1 MGGAHGKA
9 HGRAWAGMGP
19 PVGLTVFLLIAAVLV
34 QLTQGT
40 APEAGWSSPSSSS
53 LWSSSSAGVW
63 RLSSSG
69 YTWLSPNHTKQAGQQ
84 EEREEATSPGHPH
97 HQQEHLHHQQEHPH
111 HQQEEVHHHRF
122 RHHHDRRL
130 KRRHLDNRHEPK
142 FSHSEYQQTVRE
154 NIPPHTS
161 ILQVHATDDDLDRS
175 GLIKYSVSDPE
186 HFFIDEGGVLYNIKP
201 LDFEHT
207 NGEYLLQVTAED
219 QASLRSSRRKA
230 VAPVT
235 IRVLNEPDAPE
246 FDSTEYK
253 FSVSEFAS
261 RDAYVGTVVAR
272 DEDGDFQKYA
282 LEGVVPAGM
291 FQVDEQT
298 GIIRV
303 GQSSFGGE
311 WDFNFQAV
319 AFDQLGQSSRV
330 PVRVEIIDE
339 NTNKPVFKECSNYD
353 QRTIRENME
362 AGTSVLIVVA
372 TDDDHGVNGEVTYSF
387 RNDYDSFAITTS
399 LGQGY
404 ISTTQPLDRDDG
416 EKEYYMTVIARD
428 GAPTD
433 WLLGACSFRII
444 VEDDNDNPPIF
455 DQPDYM
461 YKLPT
466 DRQVTTEILRVTATD
481 KDAGENADVVYGL
494 EGDPAD
500 LEYFEVDPDTGIIT
514 LKKKLSES
522 MADQKTFSLTAR
534 AEDKG
539 TPPMSSTAP
548 VTLDVVAS
556 GRQPPSI
563 VTQSPPSPRIAEDA
577 PENTEVV
584 YVCATSNIPGSPNV
598 YFALLNGNTRDTND
612 DGSFDVRPL
621 EDGDTRCPPDTQ
633 GAFIYVALRNLD
645 YETITSYKL
654 ILQLVNDE
662 NSRADEQILVEIL
675 DVNDNPPLLQPF
687 DGAVVENA
695 EPVLITTIQAV
706 DKDASEQFRDLR
718 FSFDEEAV
726 TQDVREK
733 FRLRTNGELSTLVK
747 LDRENA
753 SQYRVPVVVTDGEPS
768 HVRRRT
774 YWITV
779 QDVNDEPPR
788 FNVSSVLE
796 VELPERTDVGKDTGI
811 KLVVLDPDVVNHNE
825 FQIVEGNEYQKFR
838 IDSTTGDVLVNQ
850 PLDYDSPTNDRNF
863 TMKVRLSDGANQP
876 AETVITIAVTN
887 DNDQQPVFQPS
898 NYNFTVT
905 ENFNCSIQIGKVTA
919 MDPDLPITADQNIQ
933 YFLSTEDE
941 RNFTIAEK
949 TGDLT
954 LKGCLDR
961 EAANRGTMTLY
972 PYAMDEGGNG
982 LDAIPAM
989 VTININDVNDNH
1001 PYIQSP
1007 DHSYAVLMENREPG
1021 SPGQRVVIQL
1031 NDWDSPEN
1039 GCPCTLSFD
1048 QNTPSD
1054 IIQKFDV
1061 TGGTDSQYELR
1072 PKVALDRE
1080 QQKVYRIPFRTKDH
1094 LGVAGT
1100 RVLSLEV
1107 GDENDSPMTDGE
1119 SDINVYNYQGQFP
1132 DMVIGSV
1139 YVTDLDDYDVTDKIF
1154 ELDPSSPADG
1164 TYFEVN
1170 LNTGNIT
1177 MRKGTPEG
1185 THTLRVKVTD
1195 TFRDETAIGTVNI
1208 HVVDLTEEAV
1218 MQSGSFRVAN
1228 HTALDVVRRSESG
1241 GASLYARLRESI
1253 GQVHGIAAENV
1264 DVFGLK
1270 DVADGVDV
1278 RYNCHSSPY
1287 YTAAR
1292 LDGLML
1298 AAREEIMA
1306 DLGISIPLVD
1316 INSCLYESLSP
1327 CQEKSCQHTLRPN
1340 LTSPLVVASDVTTMV
1355 GVDIADDYTCD
1366 CGALE
1371 PPHTVCH
1378 DGFCLNGGTC
1388 VEANQTLACECPDS
1402 ANYGPRCELTNA
1414 RFERGYAW
1422 YEAPKVCDNST
1433 FSMAFETRDPD
1444 GLLLYAGPMLTRPWQ
1459 DYPKDFIYVV
1469 LRNWVLEAY
1478 LDLGTGTVGMK
1489 VSLEQNSA
1497 RSFDFL
1503 LSWTDD
1509 GISLEVPNCL
1519 GNSSSS
1525 ATACRKTTPLPGTSS
1540 PSVLLNT
1547 PGPLQLGGVA
1557 AMPSFEQLAASYEWT
1572 IVPPSVLPFFGC
1584 VLEVRYNDYLYDLNS
1599 TDYTKSTYLPCNA
1612 PTQSRVILGQ
1622 QSIIIIVVSLSC
1634 LILLVLLILCLA
1646 RRGKKAISHPEL
1658 DGIVKET
1665 IGGTDLEGYGEKDM
1679 TQYDLKLLRVG
1690 PDGHLF
1696 NDTDPQKQPD
1706 DSYQAQPILLHEDR
1720 RRPPDVVDDRRQ
1732 ERMAPLAQMPDGLSI
1747 GDFINDNIK
1756 KVDKEPTDFDDVRH
1770 YCFEGDEMSIASL
1783 SSIDSSGSTDSG
1795 SQAFD
1800 YATDWGPRFEK
1811 LNQIYRRDSDEEE
1824 DSEFDFNIPKGR
1836 KRDTLPGG
1844 KPKGASPAQSPAG
1857 GAPGLSSGDA
1867 QRPGRPRDGP
1877 TVTFA
1882 TPDTQGSREG
1892 LLPGSPQRRDYHEA
1906 VNPMA
1911 DLDEGAESW
1920 C

>member
-1 MGGAHGKA
+1 
-9 HGRAWAGMGP
+9 
-19 PVGLTVFLLIAAVLV
+19 L
-34 QLTQGT
+34 
-40 APEAGWSSPSSSS
+40 
-53 LWSSSSAGVW
+53 
-63 RLSSSG
+63 RL
-69 YTWLSPNHTKQAGQQ
+69 
-84 EEREEATSPGHPH
+84 
-97 HQQEHLHHQQEHPH
+97 
-111 HQQEEVHHHRF
+111 
-122 RHHHDRRL
+122 RL
-130 KRRHLDNRHEPK
+130 
-142 FSHSEYQQTVRE
+142 
-154 NIPPHTS
+154 
-161 ILQVHATDDDLDRS
+161 LQVHAIDDDLDRN
-175 GLIKYSVSDPE
+175 GLIKYSVSDPD

-219 QASLRSSRRKA
+219 QAPTRSERKKD
-230 VAPVT
+230 VAPIT

-246 FDSTEYK
+246 FDSMEYK

-261 RDAYVGTVVAR
+261 TGAYVGTVVAR
-272 DEDGDFQKYA
+272 DEDGDFASYA
-282 LEGVVPAGM
+282 LEGVVPPDM
-291 FQVDEQT
+291 FQVDATT

-303 GQSSFGGE
+303 GRDTFGDV
-311 WDFNFQAV
+311 WTFDFLAV
-319 AFDQLGQSSRV
+319 AVDLLGQSNQV
-330 PVRVEIIDE
+330 PVKVEVIDE
-339 NTNKPVFKECSNYD
+339 NTNKPVFRECNDYD
-353 QRTIRENME
+353 QKSIRENMA

-372 TDDDHGVNGEVTYSF
+372 EDDDHGVNGEVTYSF
-387 RNDYDSFAITTS
+387 RNDYDSFAIKTS

-428 GAPTD
+428 GAQTD

-444 VEDDNDNPPIF
+444 VEDENDNPPIF
-455 DQPDYM
+455 DQASYM

-466 DRQVTTEILRVTATD
+466 DRQVGTEILRVTATD
-481 KDAGENADVVYGL
+481 KDAGLNADVVYGL
-494 EGDPAD
+494 EGDATD
-500 LEYFEVDPDTGIIT
+500 LEFFQVDPDTGIIS
-514 LKKKLSES
+514 LRKKLTDD
-522 MADQKTFSLTAR
+522 MADHKTFSLTAR

-539 TPPMSSTAP
+539 APPMSSTAP

-556 GRQPPSI
+556 GKQPPSI
-563 VTQSPPSPRIAEDA
+563 VTQSPASPRIDEDA
-577 PENTEVV
+577 QENSEVV
-584 YVCATSNIPGSPNV
+584 YVCATSNIPRSPNV
-598 YFALLNGNTRDTND
+598 YFTLLNGNTRDTND
-612 DGSFDVRPL
+612 DGSFDVRPM
-621 EDGDTRCPPDTQ
+621 EDGDTRCPPDTK
-633 GAFIYVALRNLD
+633 GASIYVALRNLD
-645 YETITSYKL
+645 YEAIRSYKL

-662 NSRADEQILVEIL
+662 NSRTDEQILVQIN

-706 DKDASEQFRDLR
+706 DKDASEQYRNLVFT
-718 FSFDEEAV
+718 FDEEAV
-726 TQDVREK
+726 TQDVRDK
-733 FRLRTNGELSTLVK
+733 FRLRTNGELSTLMK

-753 SQYRVPVVVTDGEPS
+753 SQYRVPVMVTDGEPS

-788 FNVSSVLE
+788 FNASSVLE

-825 FQIVEGNEYQKFR
+825 FQIVEGNDYQKFR
-838 IDSTTGDVLVNQ
+838 IDATTGDVLVNQ
-850 PLDYDSPTNDRNF
+850 PLDYDFPTNDRNF

-905 ENFNCSIQIGKVTA
+905 ENVNCSIQIGKVTA
-919 MDPDLPITADQNIQ
+919 LDPDLPSTADQNIQ

-982 LDAIPAM
+982 LDAIPAT
-989 VTININDVNDNH
+989 VIININDVNDNH

-1007 DHSYAVLMENREPG
+1007 DNSYAVLMENQEPN
-1021 SPGQRVVIQL
+1021 SPGHRVVIQL
-1031 NDWDSPEN
+1031 DDWDSDEN
-1039 GCPCTLSFD
+1039 GCPCTLAFD
-1048 QNTPSD
+1048 QNTPAD
-1054 IIQKFDV
+1054 IMQKFDV
-1061 TGGTDSQYELR
+1061 TGGTNSQYELR
-1072 PKVALDRE
+1072 PKVVLDRE
-1080 QQKVYRIPFRTKDH
+1080 QQKVYRIPFRTKDRW
-1094 LGVAGT
+1094 GVAGT

-1119 SDINVYNYQGQFP
+1119 SAINVYNYQGQFP
-1132 DMVIGSV
+1132 DIVIGSV

-1154 ELDPSSPADG
+1154 ELDPSSPSDG

-1177 MRKGTPEG
+1177 MKKGTPEG

-1228 HTALDVVRRSESG
+1228 HTAHDIVKQSESG
-1241 GASLYARLRESI
+1241 GASLYARLRERI
-1253 GQVHGIAAENV
+1253 GRVHGIPAENV

-1270 DVADGVDV
+1270 DVAEGVDV

-1298 AAREEIMA
+1298 ASREEIMA

-1388 VEANQTLACECPDS
+1388 VEANQTLVCECPDS

-1414 RFERGYAW
+1414 RFEMGFAW
-1422 YEAPKVCDNST
+1422 YEAPKVCDNSS
-1433 FSMAFETRDPD
+1433 FSMSFETRDPD

-1459 DYPKDFIYVV
+1459 DYPKDFVYVV

-1478 LDLGTGTVGMK
+1478 LDLGSGTVGMK
-1489 VSLEQNSA
+1489 VNLEQNSK
-1497 RSFDFL
+1497 RSFDFF

-1525 ATACRKTTPLPGTSS
+1525 ATACKKTTPLPGTIS

-1547 PGPLQLGGVA
+1547 PGPLQLGGVVDT
-1557 AMPSFEQLAASYEWT
+1557 MPSFEELASSYEWT
-1572 IVPPSVLPFFGC
+1572 IVPPVVQPIFGC

-1599 TDYTKSTYLPCNA
+1599 TDYTRSTYLPCNA
-1612 PTQSRVILGQ
+1612 PTPAKVILGQ

-1646 RRGKKAISHPEL
+1646 RRGKKTISHPEL

-1696 NDTDPQKQPD
+1696 ND
-1706 DSYQAQPILLHEDR
+1706 EDR

-1800 YATDWGPRFEK
+1800 YANDWGPRFEK

-1844 KPKGASPAQSPAG
+1844 KPKGPPAAQSPAD

-1877 TVTFA
+1877 SVTFA
-1882 TPDTQGSREG
+1882 TPETQGSREG
-1892 LLPGSPQRRDYHEA
+1892 LLPESPQRRDYHEA

-1911 DLDEGAESW
+1911 DLDEMEGAESW

>member
-1 MGGAHGKA
+1 MGDARGKA
-9 HGRAWAGMGP
+9 HGRAWAGMSP
-19 PVGLTVFLLIAAVLV
+19 PAGLTAFLLIAATLV
-34 QLTQGT
+34 QLTQGWS
-40 APEAGWSSPSSSS
+40 PPSSSPPTSS
-53 LWSSSSAGVW
+53 LWSSSNGGLW

-69 YTWLSPNHTKQAGQQ
+69 YTWISPNHTKQ
-84 EEREEATSPGHPH
+84 EREQEQEQEASSLEQP
-97 HQQEHLHHQQEHPH
+97 
-111 HQQEEVHHHRF
+111 HHHRF

-130 KRRHLDNRHEPK
+130 KRRNLDNRHEPR
-142 FSHSEYQQTVRE
+142 FTHSEYQQEVSE
-154 NIPPHTS
+154 DIPPNTS
-161 ILQVHATDDDLDRS
+161 ILQVHAIDDDMDRN

-186 HFFIDEGGVLYNIKP
+186 HFFVDEGGVLYNIKP

-207 NGEYLLQVTAED
+207 NGKYVLQVTAED
-219 QASLRSSRRKA
+219 QAPTRSSRKKA
-230 VAPVT
+230 TAPVT
-235 IRVLNEPDAPE
+235 IRIIDKPDPPE

-261 RDAYVGTVVAR
+261 TDAYVGTVVAR
-272 DEDGDFQKYA
+272 DEDGDFDRYA
-282 LEGVVPAGM
+282 LENVVPEGM
-291 FQVDEQT
+291 FLVDEKT

-303 GQSSFGGE
+303 GRTNFANKWE
-311 WDFNFQAV
+311 FNFQAV
-319 AFDQLGQSSRV
+319 AFDLGKQSSRV
-330 PVRVEIIDE
+330 PVTVEIIDE

-353 QRTIRENME
+353 QKSIQENME
-362 AGTSVLIVVA
+362 AGSSVLIVIA
-372 TDDDHGVNGEVTYSF
+372 TDDDHGVNGEVEYSF
-387 RNDYDSFAITTS
+387 RNDYDSFAIETK

-428 GAPTD
+428 KAPTD
-433 WLLGACSFRII
+433 WLLGACSFRIV
-444 VEDDNDNPPIF
+444 VEDVNDNPPIF
-455 DQPDYM
+455 DQATYM

-466 DRQVTTEILRVTATD
+466 DKAVGTEILRVTATD
-481 KDAGENADVVYGL
+481 KDAGLNADVVYEL
-494 EGDPAD
+494 EGEATD
-500 LEYFEVDPDTGIIT
+500 LAYFEVDPDTGVIV
-514 LKKKLSES
+514 LKKELNEN

-534 AEDKG
+534 AQDKG
-539 TPPMSSTAP
+539 TPPMASTAP

-556 GRQPPSI
+556 GKQPPSI
-563 VTQSPPSPRIAEDA
+563 VSQSTLTPRVAEDTQ
-577 PENTEVV
+577 ENTEVL
-584 YVCATSNIPGSPNV
+584 YVCATSNIPGRPKV

-621 EDGDTRCPPDTQ
+621 EDGDNRCPADTN
-633 GAFIYVALRNLD
+633 GASIYVALRNLD
-645 YETITSYKL
+645 YEAITSYKL
-654 ILQLVNDE
+654 ILQLVNEE
-662 NSRADEQILVEIL
+662 NSRHDEQILVEIL
-675 DVNDNPPLLQPF
+675 DVNDNPPLLQPY

-695 EPVLITTIQAV
+695 EPALITTIQAV
-706 DKDASEQFRDLR
+706 DKDATEAFRNLD
-718 FSFDEEAV
+718 FSFDEESV
-726 TQDVREK
+726 TQDVKDK
-733 FRLRTNGELSTLVK
+733 FRLRTNGELSTLMK

-753 SQYRVPVVVTDGEPS
+753 SQYRVPVIVTDGEPS

-788 FNVSSVLE
+788 FDVSSVVE
-796 VELPERTDVGKDTGI
+796 VELPERTEVGKDTGI
-811 KLVVLDPDVVNHNE
+811 KLVVLDPDVVNYNE
-825 FQIVEGNEYQKFR
+825 FQIVEGNQYQKFR
-838 IDSTTGDVLVNQ
+838 IDPTTGDVLVNQ
-850 PLDYDSPTNDRNF
+850 LLDYDAPTNDRNF

-876 AETVITIAVTN
+876 AETTITIAVTN
-887 DNDQQPVFQPS
+887 DNDQQPVFIPS
-898 NYNFTVT
+898 NYNFTIT
-905 ENFNCSIQIGKVTA
+905 ENVNCSIQIGKVTA
-919 MDPDLPITADQNIQ
+919 IDPDLPSTADQNIQ
-933 YFLSTEDE
+933 YFLSTDDE

-961 EAANRGTMTLY
+961 EAATRGTMTLY

-989 VTININDVNDNH
+989 VTININDMNDNH

-1007 DHSYAVLMENREPG
+1007 DNSFAVLMENREPG
-1021 SPGQRVVIQL
+1021 SPGHRVVIQL
-1031 NDWDSPEN
+1031 DDWDSDEN

-1054 IIQKFDV
+1054 IMQKFDV
-1061 TGGTDSQYELR
+1061 TGGASSQYELS
-1072 PKVALDRE
+1072 PKVVLDRE
-1080 QQKVYRIPFRTKDH
+1080 QQKVYRIPFRTKDRW
-1094 LGVAGT
+1094 GVSGT
-1100 RVLSLEV
+1100 RILTLEV

-1119 SDINVYNYQGQFP
+1119 SSISVYNYQGQFP
-1132 DMVIGSV
+1132 DIVIGSV
-1139 YVTDLDDYDVTDKIF
+1139 HVTDLDDHDVNDKIF
-1154 ELDPSSPADG
+1154 ELDPSSPSDG
-1164 TYFEVN
+1164 TFFDVN

-1177 MRKGTPEG
+1177 MKKGTPEG

-1195 TFRDETAIGTVNI
+1195 TFRDETAFGTVHI

-1228 HTALDVVRRSESG
+1228 HTAYDIVKQSESG
-1241 GASLYARLRESI
+1241 GASLYARLRQRI

-1388 VEANQTLACECPDS
+1388 VEANQTLTCLCPDS

-1422 YEAPKVCDNST
+1422 YEGPKVCDNSS
-1433 FSMAFETRDPD
+1433 FSMAFETRDPE
-1444 GLLLYAGPMLTRPWQ
+1444 GLLLYAGPMLTKPWQ

-1469 LRNWVLEAY
+1469 LRDWILEAY
-1478 LDLGTGTVGMK
+1478 LDLGTGTVVMK
-1489 VSLEQNSA
+1489 VSLEKNSA
-1497 RSFDFL
+1497 RSFDFV
-1503 LSWTDD
+1503 LSWADD

-1525 ATACRKTTPLPGTSS
+1525 ATACKKTTPLPGTVS
-1540 PSVLLNT
+1540 PSVLLNS
-1547 PGPLQLGGVA
+1547 PGPLQLGGVT

-1572 IVPPSVLPFFGC
+1572 IVPPVVLPFFGC
-1584 VLEVRYNDYLYDLNS
+1584 IFEVRYNDYLYDLNS

-1612 PTQSRVILGQ
+1612 PTPAKVILGQ
-1622 QSIIIIVVSLSC
+1622 QSIIIIVVSLLC

-1646 RRGKKAISHPEL
+1646 RRGKKTISHPEL

-1720 RRPPDVVDDRRQ
+1720 RRPPDVVDDHRQ
-1732 ERMAPLAQMPDGLSI
+1732 DRMAPLAQMPDGLSI

-1783 SSIDSSGSTDSG
+1783 SSIDSNGSTDSG

-1844 KPKGASPAQSPAG
+1844 KPKSSSPAQPPAD
-1857 GAPGLSSGDA
+1857 GAPGFSSGDA

-1877 TVTFA
+1877 SVTFA
-1882 TPDTQGSREG
+1882 TPETKGSREG
-1892 LLPGSPQRRDYHEA
+1892 LLPESPQRRDYHEA